1 MTAYAV
7 AVLTDVRVGDDV
19 VEYLER
25 IDATLEPFGGR
36 FLIHGGTHH
45 VVEGDDPGALVVIG
59 FDDLDTARAWYDS
72 DAYQQI
78 VGLRTA
84 NADGSAFLVE
94 GVGDGY
100 RAPDVLARP
109 A

>member
-7 AVLTDVRVGDDV
+7 GLFTEVRVGDGI

-36 FLIHGGTHH
+36 FVIHGGQHH
-45 VVEGDDPGALVVIG
+45 VLEGDDPGTLVVIG
-59 FDDLDTARAWYDS
+59 FDDLDAARAWYHS

-78 VGLRTA
+78 VGLRTE
-84 NADGSAFLVE
+84 NADGAAFLVE
-94 GVGDGY
+94 GVDTDHA
-100 RAPDVLARP
+100 APDVLARP